1 MIKKSLI
8 HKPLNR
14 RQFLKLA
21 ALTGAGASLARFAPN
36 LAYAQSGVMVAEGAM
51 NPLGMAAN
59 VQGEGVF
66 FSGGFGHDYI
76 QYAADIFAEV
86 HEGSTMSV
94 EGIQRV
100 GERLRPRII
109 SGNPPDVIDNSGAG
123 NLDTAALVAEGELAD
138 LGPLLA
144 APSLDTPGK
153 TLGETLFPGSQAS
166 GVFDGVQRYL
176 NIAFTIFGVWYS
188 KSLFAEKGW
197 EYPQTW
203 DAMMDLSENIKAEG
217 IAPWTYQGKFPQ
229 YMIFGLLEPLV
240 EKIGGVEVW
249 KAVDNLEPE
258 AWRNPAMVE
267 ALTKMKALYDNG
279 YIMDGTEGLTH
290 TESQAEWLQGK
301 AAFIPSG
308 TWLENEMRSVTP
320 EGFDMVIAPVPA
332 DDPAT
337 FAWIDGSAGEP
348 FMVFE
353 NAENPI
359 AGMEVLR
366 CLLSKQSA
374 QYFAQN
380 VGSIMPVIDGAEG
393 VELSSAMTS
402 ALDAVAAAGDNILDR
417 PSFSTWYSD
426 INEEA
431 KNSMGA
437 LLTGRIGVE
446 EFIDRVQEV
455 ADDVAEDDDIPKY
468 TRN

>member
-1 MIKKSLI
+1 MFKK
-8 HKPLNR
+8 PMTR

-21 ALTGAGASLARFAPN
+21 AATGVGASLSSVYPNTAFGQTGIQIAP
-36 LAYAQSGVMVAEGAM
+36 GAE

-59 VQGEGVF
+59 TQAEGVF

-76 QYAADIFAEV
+76 QFAADIFAEV
-86 HEGSTMSV
+86 HPGSSMSV

-109 SGNPPDVIDNSGAG
+109 AGDPPDVIDNSGAG

-138 LGPLLA
+138 LGPLMEA
-144 APSLDTPGK
+144 MSLDTPGVAFK
-153 TLGETLFPGSQAS
+153 DTLFPGSQAS

-188 KSLFAEKGW
+188 KSLFDEKGW
-197 EYPQTW
+197 VYPQTW
-203 DAMMDLSENIKAEG
+203 DDMMNLSETIKTDG
-217 IAPWTYQGKFPQ
+217 MAPWTYQGKFPQ
-229 YMIFGLLEPLV
+229 YMIFGVLEPLV
-240 EKIGGVEVW
+240 EKIGGVDVW
-249 KAVDNLEPE
+249 KAIDNLEPE
-258 AWRNPAMVE
+258 AWRHPAMVE
-267 ALTKMKALYDNG
+267 ALTKMKALHDNG
-279 YIMDGTEGLTH
+279 YIMEGTEGLTH

-308 TWLENEMRSVTP
+308 TWLENEMRTVTP
-320 EGFDMVIAPVPA
+320 DGFDMVIAPVPA
-332 DDPAT
+332 NDPDT

-348 FMVFE
+348 FMVFA
-353 NAENPI
+353 NGKNPV
-359 AGMEVLR
+359 AGMEFLR
-366 CLLSKQSA
+366 CQLSKQSA

-380 VGSIMPVIDGAEG
+380 VGSIMPVIGGAEG
-393 VELSSAMTS
+393 VELSSAMNS
-402 ALDAVAAAGDNILDR
+402 ALAAVETAGDNILDR

-437 LLTGRIGVE
+437 LLTGRIDVE

-455 ADDVAEDDDIPKY
+455 ADEVAEDEDIPKY